1 MLKRQYLLF
10 LVNLMIGMD
19 SNENVYKQL
28 RIDKQVAEKPSLR
41 WVWDWLEVSSE
52 KVIIIYKIVETKM
65 NIYPYLLEMIP
76 VGGVDSEAV
85 EHSTVVPGKSHGFI
99 VIIPA
104 CFI

>member
-1 MLKRQYLLF
+1 MYLLF

-19 SNENVYKQL
+19 SSENVNKQL
-28 RIDKQVAEKPSLR
+28 RIDEQVAEKPSLR

-52 KVIIIYKIVETKM
+52 KVIIVYMIVETKM

-85 EHSTVVPGKSHGFI
+85 VHITVVHGFI